1 MCISMRV
8 SRKFVVAA
16 CGSGSLGLIFAHK
29 SYAEA
34 RPVSVKNST
43 PLDPALS
50 VSWEEFARQ
59 RSAQRQDGLFFTHS
73 NDTDMKS
80 RMERMV
86 RNTQE
91 HYCHLL
97 EEVDGKG
104 KFVTDVHTREKS
116 GAASLRCASLRLR
129 RETAALCRSGVLCSS
144 GGITKVMTDGEVF
157 EKAGVSVSVSSGL
170 LPWRAVQHMVAD
182 HAKVSR
188 MIEEHKANGAEGL
201 EFFAASVL
209 PRPALHLPRICAG
222 IDWPT
227 STPAI
232 VSPASARHSP
242 GRPRSY
248 LCWDC
253 CHSTSIRQ
261 PTRNTM
267 PRGMMQVSSVV
278 HPKNPHAPTGHFNYR
293 YFELAYPFPPLRP
306 PACTPT
312 ARLPTPPHTRT
323 RTHTRTHKHIN
334 TEPNALARTHTR
346 APTHAQAG
354 ACRGTLKMGSLCPRH
369 GGLVA
374 VAT

>member
-1 MCISMRV
+1 MRV

-182 HAKVSR
+182 HAKVQR

-209 PRPALHLPRICAG
+209 PRSAPPCIY
-222 IDWPT
+222 
-227 STPAI
+227 
-232 VSPASARHSP
+232 PASAPGLTGPHLHRQSSRQHPHVTRRDVLALISAGTAAIPHPSASP
-242 GRPRSY
+242 HG
-248 LCWDC
+248 
-253 CHSTSIRQ
+253 
-261 PTRNTM
+261 
-267 PRGMMQVSSVV
+267 
-278 HPKNPHAPTGHFNYR
+278 
-293 YFELAYPFPPLRP
+293 
-306 PACTPT
+306 TP
-312 ARLPTPPHTRT
+312 
-323 RTHTRTHKHIN
+323 
-334 TEPNALARTHTR
+334 
-346 APTHAQAG
+346 
-354 ACRGTLKMGSLCPRH
+354 CRVG
-369 GGLVA
+369 
-374 VAT
+374 